1 MVGWSLSTKSKW
13 NDEPSVVIEQ
23 MNIWFEKVTKPEA
36 EVIYFSYMLTF
47 HYQNFYPEVFRM
59 KKRFLMFVQ
68 SLMGRG

>member
-1 MVGWSLSTKSKW
+1 M
-13 NDEPSVVIEQ
+13 IEQ
-23 MNIWFEKVTKPEA
+23 MNIWFEKVTKPGA